1 MHNSPIKLI
10 EATPLVAQRVET
22 VHDSFMWGRDAFTK
36 LLDGNIMNWDQL
48 LFCMTDRKL
57 LMSDSYSGICANVTA
72 DSYIKN
78 AAGSF
83 VAGRDATLF
92 KDSVDAIEFDHLYS
106 VEIKAKNRAE
116 IIAHP
121 DGPDCVFTNL
131 LDFCE
136 KRHRR
141 ACGLDGGKEL
151 RADELEALL
160 PRSSVILDGFCE
172 RHNRICRMKSADGH
186 TAGHTCVDHSA
197 MGRHAGKMGKH
208 MKVFFIFVA
217 LRRRLKEKVLWL
229 ENVLSFGITTIEKHL
244 GDLYFMVRVETSPLS
259 LGWQVERKRQIV
271 VCFLKAII

>member
-1 MHNSPIKLI
+1 MTL
-10 EATPLVAQRVET
+10 A
-22 VHDSFMWGRDAFTK
+22 SFMSRKDAMTK
-36 LLDGNIMNWDQL
+36 CRQGNDLSCGQL
-48 LFCMTDRKL
+48 LHCMTERTVL
-57 LMSDSYSGICANVTA
+57 LSDSYSDISENVTA
-72 DSYIKN
+72 DSYISN
-78 AAGSF
+78 CARSL
-83 VAGRDATLF
+83 VADRLGTC
-92 KDSVDAIEFDHLYS
+92 KDSVDPIRFEHLYS
-106 VEIKAKNRAE
+106 VELKPKSRAE
-116 IIAHP
+116 ILAHP
-121 DGPDCVFTNL
+121 ASPRCVFSNL
-131 LDFCE
+131 LEFCE
-136 KRHRR
+136 PRHRR

-229 ENVLSFGITTIEKHL
+229 ENVLSFGIATIEKHL
-244 GDLYFMVRVETSPLS
+244 GDLYFMVRVETSPVS

-271 VCFLKAII
+271 VCFLKAVIILE